1 MNKEFFE
8 ALEALSKEKS
18 IPRDYLAEKIEAA
31 LISAFKKDS
40 GGLLNARVKMDFDK
54 KELKLYRQLNVVEV
68 VEDEKTEISLADA
81 RQKSK
86 KYNVG
91 DIYEIEVKTKE
102 FGRISAQAAKSVI
115 VQAIRPAEREMLE
128 REYEEKKEEIVTA
141 VVEIVDPVTGN
152 AVLEL
157 GKNRMTIFRND
168 QIPGETLTPG
178 DRIKVYVTEVK
189 RGMRGPSVTLSR
201 THQGLVKRLFELEVP
216 EISQGVVE
224 IKAISREPGSRTK
237 IAVLSNDPNVDP
249 IGTCIGPR
257 GARKNAVTEELNGE
271 KIDIIRYSENN
282 EEFIASALAPA
293 TVKAVVKLP
302 EGDRTYRVFVDED
315 QLSLA
320 IGRECHNA
328 RLAARLTGLKIDI
341 KSGMPETQP
350 EEQAEQ

>member
-1 MNKEFFE
+1 MNKEFFD

-18 IPRDYLAEKIEAA
+18 IARDVLAEKIEAA
-31 LISAFKKDS
+31 LLSAYKKDS
-40 GGLLNARVKMDFDK
+40 GGLLNARVKMDFEK
-54 KELKLYRQLNVVEV
+54 KELKLYRQLTVVEEV
-68 VEDEKTEISLADA
+68 ADPKTEISLEEAKA
-81 RQKSK
+81 KSK

-91 DIYEIEVKTKE
+91 DIFETEVKTKE

-115 VQAIRPAEREMLE
+115 VQAIRTAEREMLE

-141 VVEIVDPVTGN
+141 VVEIVDPVSGN

-168 QIPGETLTPG
+168 QIPGETLSPG
-178 DRIKVYVTEVK
+178 DRIKVYVTEVR

-201 THQGLVKRLFELEVP
+201 VHQGLVKRLFELEVP
-216 EISQGVVE
+216 EIAQGVVV
-224 IKAISREPGSRTK
+224 IKNVAREAGSRTK
-237 IAVLSNDPNVDP
+237 ISVYSNDPNVDP

-257 GARKNAVTEELNGE
+257 GARKNAVTSELNGE

-282 EEFIASALAPA
+282 EEYIAAALAPA
-293 TVKAVVKLP
+293 TVKQVIKLP
-302 EGDRTYRVFVDED
+302 EGERTYRVIVDED

-320 IGRECHNA
+320 IGREGQNA

-341 KSGMPETQP
+341 KSELPQSADEEKPE
-350 EEQAEQ
+350 